1 MIAWH
6 VMVRNLVTIAS
17 FSFWIVWATFA
28 AAQTHRVAVIS
39 DLNGSYGSTEYGSG
53 ITRAIDAVIAMKPDL
68 VIATGDMVAGQR
80 RPHLNAAEIKAM
92 WAGFH
97 KAVTDPLQKAGIPFA
112 VTPGNHD
119 ASAYG
124 GFERER
130 DIFAQEWR
138 ARRPDVNFVDDQN
151 YPFNYAFDLGG
162 VRFAS
167 LDITTL
173 GTLGFDQDLWLARIM
188 RGAPQTRVVFSHI
201 PMWSFAQGRETEI
214 ISDPMAKALLAE
226 TGIDMHLSGH
236 HHAFYPGAS
245 NGIAYVSQSCIGA
258 GPRRLIGENSRSV
271 RGFTIIDISA
281 DGSMDLSHFSGS
293 DYTRKTRADSLPE
306 RLTTPQ
312 GVLTRIDLADLPT
325 IDLQTEK

>member
-1 MIAWH
+1 MA
-6 VMVRNLVTIAS
+6 RNLIVLVS
-17 FSFWIVWATFA
+17 VCFWIVVAGFA
-28 AAQTHRVAVIS
+28 NAKSYRVAVIS

-53 ITRAIDAVIAMKPDL
+53 ITRAIDAIIALEPDL

-80 RPHLNAAEIKAM
+80 RPHLNATEIRAM
-92 WAGFH
+92 WKGFH
-97 KAVTDPLQKAGIPFA
+97 KAVTDPLRKAGIPFA

-130 DIFAQEWR
+130 EIFAEEWR
-138 ARRPDVNFVDDQN
+138 ARRPAVQFVDAQN

-173 GTLGFDQDLWLARIM
+173 GTLGFDQDQWLERIM
-188 RGAPQTRVVFSHI
+188 NDGPETRVIFSHI
-201 PMWSFAQGRETEI
+201 PLWSFAQGRETEI
-214 ISDPMAKALLAE
+214 ISDPKVKTLFAQ

-236 HHAFYPGAS
+236 HHAYYPGAS

-258 GPRRLIGENSRSV
+258 GPRRLIGQNNRSV
-271 RGFTIIDISA
+271 RGFTIIDITS
-281 DGSMDLSHFSGS
+281 DGSLDLSHYGGG
-293 DYTRKTRADSLPE
+293 DYTRTTNANSLPAK
-306 RLTTPQ
+306 LTTPQ
-312 GVLTRIDLADLPT
+312 GVLNRVDLANLPN
-325 IDLQTEK
+325 INLSKAK

>member
-1 MIAWH
+1 ME
-6 VMVRNLVTIAS
+6 RNLVALVS
-17 FSFWIVWATFA
+17 VCVWIVVAGFA
-28 AAQTHRVAVIS
+28 NAKSYKVAVIS
-39 DLNGSYGSTEYGSG
+39 DLNGSYGSTEYGPG
-53 ITRAIDAVIAMKPDL
+53 ITRAIDAIIALEPDL

-80 RPHLNAAEIKAM
+80 RPHLNATEIRAM
-92 WAGFH
+92 WDGFH
-97 KAVTDPLQKAGIPFA
+97 KAVTEPLSKAGIPFA

-130 DIFAQEWR
+130 DIFAEEWR
-138 ARRPDVNFVDDQN
+138 ARRPAVQFVDAQN

-173 GTLGFDQDLWLARIM
+173 GTLGFDQDQWLARVM
-188 RGAPQTRVVFSHI
+188 KGAPETRIVFSHI
-201 PMWSFAQGRETEI
+201 PFWSFAQGRETEI
-214 ISDPMAKALLAE
+214 ISDPLVKSLLAE

-236 HHAFYPGAS
+236 HHAYYPGAS

-258 GPRRLIGENSRSV
+258 GPRRLIGQDSRSA
-271 RGFTIIDISA
+271 RGFTMIDISP
-281 DGSMDLSHFSGS
+281 DGSLDVSHYAGS
-293 DYTRKTRADSLPE
+293 DYTSKTNANSLPA

-312 GVLTRIDLADLPT
+312 GVLTRIDLADLPNV
-325 IDLQTEK
+325 DLSTAK